1 MAKTTS
7 ADTGAELET
16 VTSAD
21 GTPIA
26 FERTG
31 SGPPLVLV
39 HGGACDHR
47 FWDLSDVRSTF
58 AEQYTVYAMDCR
70 GVGESGDVQRTA
82 SAEPAGTEGS
92 GDVTEQRSAGQP
104 EASASGDVQQT
115 KSAGPARTFGSGDDD
130 AYELEREFED
140 VAAVVESIDEPV
152 TLLGHS
158 SGALLSLEAALRT
171 DDLHELVLY
180 EPPIPVGDHELYDE
194 DVLAEMNRLLD
205 DGENERVLVLF
216 LREIAQ
222 SSPEEIDAQRSAP
235 DWQDLVDAAH
245 VWPRS
250 VQAVGEYEFDAARFT
265 EMTTRTLLL
274 SGSESPPFL
283 RDATMSVHD
292 ALPNSRLVTLDG
304 HGHEA
309 MLTAPERFIAEVLTF
324 VSEPK

>member
-1 MAKTTS
+1 MAETTS
-7 ADTGAELET
+7 PDAGAELET

-58 AEQYTVYAMDCR
+58 AERYTVYAMDCR

-82 SAEPAGTEGS
+82 SAEPTRTEGSGDVQQTTSAGPARTEGS

-104 EASASGDVQQT
+104 EASASGDDAT
-115 KSAGPARTFGSGDDD
+115 

-140 VAAVVESIDEPV
+140 VTAVVESIDEPV

-194 DVLAEMNRLLD
+194 DVLAEMKRLLD

-216 LREIAQ
+216 LREIA
-222 SSPEEIDAQRSAP
+222 
-235 DWQDLVDAAH
+235 
-245 VWPRS
+245 
-250 VQAVGEYEFDAARFT
+250 
-265 EMTTRTLLL
+265 
-274 SGSESPPFL
+274 
-283 RDATMSVHD
+283 
-292 ALPNSRLVTLDG
+292 
-304 HGHEA
+304 
-309 MLTAPERFIAEVLTF
+309 
-324 VSEPK
+324 

>member
-1 MAKTTS
+1 MAKTRSSDTS
-7 ADTGAELET
+7 TELET

-21 GTPIA
+21 GTAIA

-58 AEQYTVYAMDCR
+58 AERYTVYAMDYR
-70 GVGESGDVQRTA
+70 GVG
-82 SAEPAGTEGS
+82 
-92 GDVTEQRSAGQP
+92 
-104 EASASGDVQQT
+104 
-115 KSAGPARTFGSGDDD
+115 GSGDDAA

-194 DVLAEMNRLLD
+194 DVLAEMKRLLD

-222 SSPEEIDAQRSAP
+222 STPEEIDAQRSAP

-250 VQAVGEYEFDAARFT
+250 VQAIGEYEFDAARFT

-283 RDATMSVHD
+283 RDATMAVHD

-309 MLTAPERFIAEVLTF
+309 MLTAPERFVAEVLTF
-324 VSEPK
+324 VSGPK